1 MTNIVS
7 SPLTWKQTGLFREYV
22 SCDNYT
28 GSIAIIV
35 EYLNILIVLSTS
47 LYPITI
53 WMNMMSLYWSRTT
66 SDSLPRSTECQ
77 TVTILIPDIL
87 NKTIKHCCICALN

>member
-7 SPLTWKQTGLFREYV
+7 SPLTWKQTGLFRESV

-35 EYLNILIVLSTS
+35 EYFMLMYLFNNYVMNIHSSTWYD
-47 LYPITI
+47 LR
-53 WMNMMSLYWSRTT
+53 LT
-66 SDSLPRSTECQ
+66 SVR
-77 TVTILIPDIL
+77 I
-87 NKTIKHCCICALN
+87 H